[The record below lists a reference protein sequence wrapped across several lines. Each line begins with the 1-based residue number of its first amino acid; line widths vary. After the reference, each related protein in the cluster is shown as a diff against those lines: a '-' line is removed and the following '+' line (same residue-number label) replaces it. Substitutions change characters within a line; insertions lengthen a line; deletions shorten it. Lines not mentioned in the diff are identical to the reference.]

1 MPQIKLS
8 RHVIDIA
15 HRYALTCD
23 NEQAITY
30 LITNYTNY
38 TNLVNE
44 NRRLLNELDNYKND
58 KLEQKIKQ
66 LHAICSELLD
76 EL

>member
-1 MPQIKLS
+1 MPQINLS

-15 HRYALTCD
+15 RRYALICD

-30 LITNYTNY
+30 LITNY